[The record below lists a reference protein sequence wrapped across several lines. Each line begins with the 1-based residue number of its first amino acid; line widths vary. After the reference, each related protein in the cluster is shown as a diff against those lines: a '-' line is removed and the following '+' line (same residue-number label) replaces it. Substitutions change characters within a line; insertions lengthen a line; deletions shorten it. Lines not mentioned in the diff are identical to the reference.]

1 MLGVYSMCALGH
13 RVLIIIIALKGISGG
28 GGVIS
33 LNTS

>member
-1 MLGVYSMCALGH
+1 MCALGH

-28 GGVIS
+28 GVIS

>member
-1 MLGVYSMCALGH
+1 MCALGH

-28 GGVIS
+28 GGGVIS